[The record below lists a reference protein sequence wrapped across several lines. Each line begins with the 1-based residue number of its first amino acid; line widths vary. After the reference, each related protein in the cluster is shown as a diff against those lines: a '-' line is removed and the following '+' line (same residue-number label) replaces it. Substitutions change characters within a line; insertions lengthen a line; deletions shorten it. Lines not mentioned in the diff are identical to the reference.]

1 MKKISILCLLLG
13 LTTMCVFAERRP
25 AKKLTNLRL
34 ELSQAEIAELQ
45 QRRAPAAYLADPDTV
60 ELSDAAYAIDYAQG
74 DYYVTGEPAKGYY
87 TFAIM
92 NWDTDY
98 PEIHLD
104 VNAASK
110 TQIQGQKEVN
120 LEFSYLALDENTK
133 LTLSK
138 AFFWL
143 KFTGVDPNLGDDLYD
158 ILAVVWASDGK
169 VYRYKGNM
177 AIYAYDENGDD
188 INLEDEID
196 AEVVEPELPDD
207 TPTAIDQ
214 IDSSSLQG
222 GDRGRLIFRD
232 GNVYILR
239 GEKVYTIDGRK
250 VR

>member
-34 ELSQAEIAELQ
+34 ENQGVAIADMPQ
-45 QRRAPAAYLADPDTV
+45 YKAPAVLFANPDTV

-158 ILAVVWASDGK
+158 ILAVAWASDGK

-196 AEVVEPELPDD
+196 AEVVEPELPED
-207 TPTAIDQ
+207 TPTAIDEVQ
-214 IDSSSLQG
+214 SDQVQSTKVV
-222 GDRGRLIFRD
+222 RD
-232 GNVYILR
+232 GQIFILR
-239 GEKVYTIDGRK
+239 GDKTYTLTGAELK
-250 VR
+250 

>member
-1 MKKISILCLLLG
+1 MKKISVLCLLLG

-34 ELSQAEIAELQ
+34 ENQGVAIADMPQ
-45 QRRAPAAYLADPDTV
+45 YKAPAVLFANPDTV
-60 ELSDAAYAIDYAQG
+60 ELSDATYAIDYAQG
-74 DYYVTGEPAKGYY
+74 DYYVTGELAKGYY

-143 KFTGVDPNLGDDLYD
+143 KFTGVDPNLGDDMYD

-169 VYRYKGNM
+169 IYRYKGNM

-188 INLEDEID
+188 INLGDEID

-207 TPTAIDQ
+207 TPTAIGEVPSDQ
-214 IDSSSLQG
+214 VQSTTLLRNGQIL
-222 GDRGRLIFRD
+222 
-232 GNVYILR
+232 ILR
-239 GEKVYTIDGRK
+239 GDKKYTITGLELQ
-250 VR
+250 